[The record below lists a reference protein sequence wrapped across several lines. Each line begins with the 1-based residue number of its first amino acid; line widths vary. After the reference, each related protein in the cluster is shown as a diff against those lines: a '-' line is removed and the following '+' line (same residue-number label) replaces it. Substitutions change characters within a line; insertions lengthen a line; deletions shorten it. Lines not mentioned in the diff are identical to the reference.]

1 MGFIDEEEYIEYIER
16 GRTSIWLLLG
26 SLTEPL
32 CPSYALC
39 DHAHL
44 SLQ

>member
-1 MGFIDEEEYIEYIER
+1 MGHIEEEEYIEYIER
-16 GRTSIWLLLG
+16 GRTPIWLLLS

-32 CPSYALC
+32 CPSCTLY